1 MDSSSDQADPAHT
14 SSTIKSQVPSARLPP
29 RPCLAKERDGAIASR
44 RQSPSGT
51 KGFAKKGKY
60 GPHVFDHLHQ
70 PRPGTRKID
79 KEQIP
84 TIGAVEMRDRCI
96 KSLRSLGDA
105 WGHVHNGVQ
114 GRSTTLNELRDGF
127 RDLKKDV
134 EEVEKLLKS
143 TK

>member
-1 MDSSSDQADPAHT
+1 MDSSSDKADPAHT
-14 SSTIKSQVPSARLPP
+14 SSTIKSQAPRARLPP
-29 RPCLAKERDGAIASR
+29 RPCLAKEKDGAIESR

-51 KGFAKKGKY
+51 KGFSKKGKY
-60 GPHVFDHLHQ
+60 GAHAFDHLYQ
-70 PRPGTRKID
+70 PRSGTRSIT

-84 TIGAVEMRDRCI
+84 TIGPVEMRERCME
-96 KSLRSLGDA
+96 SLRSLGDA
-105 WGHVHNGVQ
+105 WGHVHHGVQ

-134 EEVEKLLKS
+134 EAVEKLLKS